1 MTRAAVVTP
10 RRHLLRD
17 YFHEP
22 VVVLRVAN
30 LDDVEAAK
38 EGHELDAAD
47 REALRKRQYVVI
59 YDGVR
64 QRVCHSGFLRER
76 KTVEEL
82 EASEA
87 KRRRKKKVVE
97 ESES

>member
-1 MTRAAVVTP
+1 MLTRAAVITP
-10 RRHLLRD
+10 PHLLRD

-22 VVVLRVAN
+22 VLVLRVAN
-30 LDDVEAAK
+30 LDDVLEAK
-38 EGHELDAAD
+38 GGELDAPD

-64 QRVCHSGFLRER
+64 QRVCHRGFLRER

-87 KRRRKKKVVE
+87 KRRRKKRPVEE